1 METRIENK
9 KHHKFEWIQVLRF
22 DNAHGYPRMDKLDKS
37 GDKIESIKFEYL
49 TNKEALTMS
58 VDLIKS
64 NYKEFIQIF
73 LENKGDK

>member
-22 DNAHGYPRMDKLDKS
+22 DNAHGYPHMDKLDKS
-37 GDKIESIKFEYL
+37 GNEIETIKFEYL